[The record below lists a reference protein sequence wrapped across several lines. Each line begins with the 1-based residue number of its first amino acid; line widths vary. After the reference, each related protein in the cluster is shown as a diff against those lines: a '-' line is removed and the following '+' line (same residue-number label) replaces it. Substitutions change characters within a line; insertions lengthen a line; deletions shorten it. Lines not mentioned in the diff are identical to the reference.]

1 MPVAPITRYL
11 AILAVVLFGLGASSS
26 SEGDIDSI
34 LVRVATWNIETV
46 GAPGSTEY
54 EAALDV
60 LNRIGADIVAINEV
74 ASSADA
80 ANLTSLAADA
90 GYASVVVPSSNPFGA
105 DRNAIL
111 TDLPLLSAIINT
123 SADLSGDPAA
133 NDISRLMVEVTVDMP
148 GDAPDL
154 TVVSSHWKSGT
165 GNDDEFRR
173 VVESRRMAQAV
184 ADLDPLFDA
193 YILLGDINEEADNVP
208 QTPNPMVSEPSGLP
222 GSFKLG
228 SDLEALLVSG
238 GLVNDPF
245 TNLSA
250 AQVSTVPAV
259 QLDGRDATRP
269 ASGRRLDYIF
279 VSPVIAAG
287 GVLAEVYDSSVE
299 GLFGGLSK
307 SGDVLPAGTSAA
319 ASDHLLVF
327 ADIELTPPCGN
338 GRVDSAEQCDDGP
351 DNGSSSSCCRADC
364 TFKPDGAGSC
374 DGNLCTRTDSC
385 LSGVCSPGSCETGSA
400 CSICGGTCE
409 DGTGL
414 CECQY

>member
-1 MPVAPITRYL
+1 GMPVAPITRYL

-184 ADLDPLFDA
+184 ADLDPLFD
-193 YILLGDINEEADNVP
+193 
-208 QTPNPMVSEPSGLP
+208 
-222 GSFKLG
+222 
-228 SDLEALLVSG
+228 
-238 GLVNDPF
+238 
-245 TNLSA
+245 
-250 AQVSTVPAV
+250 
-259 QLDGRDATRP
+259 
-269 ASGRRLDYIF
+269 
-279 VSPVIAAG
+279 
-287 GVLAEVYDSSVE
+287 
-299 GLFGGLSK
+299 
-307 SGDVLPAGTSAA
+307 
-319 ASDHLLVF
+319 
-327 ADIELTPPCGN
+327 
-338 GRVDSAEQCDDGP
+338 
-351 DNGSSSSCCRADC
+351 
-364 TFKPDGAGSC
+364 
-374 DGNLCTRTDSC
+374 
-385 LSGVCSPGSCETGSA
+385 
-400 CSICGGTCE
+400 
-409 DGTGL
+409 
-414 CECQY
+414 